1 MAVIDSNGKAKFDPV
16 IRSDKG
22 NSLLSFIYATYIVS
36 KNPNNT
42 DMNTKRLIAL
52 KLKDCFDIFR
62 KGGAGSYGSG
72 SQDIENQFFSQY
84 TTGQEMGIW
93 QNSELELS
101 EMALKVAEKELLISD
116 YIAIVLHV

>member
-62 KGGAGSYGSG
+62 KGGADHMV
-72 SQDIENQFFSQY
+72 QAPKI
-84 TTGQEMGIW
+84 
-93 QNSELELS
+93 
-101 EMALKVAEKELLISD
+101 LKISFLVNIQLD
-116 YIAIVLHV
+116 KRWEFGKILN